1 MTETKRIPWDWET
14 YSKEPHNWQVY
25 NRAGDKILHVY
36 MNCDRYPDDDS
47 SKLVYTY
54 YTEDNVFNTN
64 TTTLQGFYYQDR
76 SLTSHDIV
84 EMECIEPVEIEPVEK
99 VKPKIHVYFQHTPEL
114 HNIFWNKVNKS
125 LTVAGPYDMIPNAI
139 KDAAEVEEKLSDYIH
154 LTTITLE
161 SHPQVLEVMKAL
173 GIVKESKSTF

>member
-14 YSKEPHNWQVY
+14 YSKEPQNWQVY
-25 NRAGDKILHVY
+25 NRGGVKILHVY
-36 MNCDRYPDDDS
+36 MNCEKYSNDDS

-54 YTEDNVFNTN
+54 YTEADVFNTN
-64 TTTLQGFYYQDR
+64 TTTLHGCYYHDS

-84 EMECIEPVEIEPVEK
+84 EMECIEPVAK
-99 VKPKIHVYFQHTPEL
+99 VKPKPHVYFQHTPEL

-139 KDAAEVEEKLSDYIH
+139 KDAAEVEKKLSDYIH

-173 GIVKESKSTF
+173 GIVKVSNLTT